1 MLQHSTNPPQIV
13 GSLRASETI
22 AADDYATIDA
32 RIQPLDIEPANALAC
47 EIEHLIA
54 TGNFLA
60 LCALYDG
67 YIAAAEA
74 MRAIVNQP
82 RADIIEDFLEEERN
96 RLMSK
101 AYLVGDC
108 MQHMKPQRFEHNEF
122 CRVLFDC
129 AIQMG
134 NNVNDAI
141 AVIRDVPK
149 PEFQVAP

>member
-1 MLQHSTNPPQIV
+1 MLQQSTNPPQIV
-13 GSLRASETI
+13 GSLRTSETV
-22 AADDYATIDA
+22 ADDYATIDA
-32 RIQPLDIEPANALAC
+32 RIQPLDIEPANALIC

-54 TGNFLA
+54 TGNVGA

-67 YIAAAEA
+67 YVAAAD
-74 MRAIVNQP
+74 AIKGIENQP
-82 RADIIEDFLEEERN
+82 RAEETADFLEEECT

-101 AYLVGDC
+101 AYLVADR
-108 MQHMKPQRFEHNEF
+108 MQQMKPHRFEHNEF

-134 NNVNDAI
+134 NSVDDAI